1 MSRHVRHSL
10 LLASVATLTS
20 LSIPAPAAPT
30 FGNDDLKGEYLFTVV
45 EVHRLPGVGPE
56 HCVVAGTAIFDGAG
70 TMLMNGTQRCSSTTP
85 SGPISGVQYYKVNAD
100 GSFLISEKPEM
111 TDAVHGELIDHGR
124 TLLLDGTSRTL
135 SEILSWWGLAMK
147 R

>member
-1 MSRHVRHSL
+1 VSRQTRHCL
-10 LLASVATLTS
+10 LRASVATLAT

-30 FGNDDLKGEYLFTVV
+30 FGNDDLKGEYVFTVV
-45 EVHRLPGVGPE
+45 EVHRVPGVGPE
-56 HCVVAGTAIFDGAG
+56 HCVIAGTATFDGAG

-100 GSFLISEKPEM
+100 GSFLISESQLMSDP
-111 TDAVHGELIDHGR
+111 VHGELVDHGR